1 MAESFQHSILEDEV
15 SDDQKG
21 GLKTMPFIIVSVLSI
36 WSAASDFLAICG
48 AFISDSYL
56 GKFRVIIVGSFIT
69 VIGMTLLWLTAMVPQ
84 ARPSACNPS
93 SSECQSSTFSQQAFL
108 LSSLGLISLGGGCI
122 KPCSMAFGAD
132 QFMNRGNSGKNDR
145 LVQSYF
151 NWYYAFGSISS
162 VIALTVIVYIQ
173 DHLGWKVGFGVPAI
187 LMLLSTLFF
196 MVGSPLYVK
205 MKAHNSLLTGLAQVP
220 VAAFRNRHLVIPP
233 DNSDG
238 LYCQGRDSNF
248 IVPSDKLS
256 FLNKACIVK
265 HPEEDFNDDDSVAKP
280 WDLCTIDQVE
290 TIKALIYVIPIW
302 STGIIIYTVINQTS
316 ITVVQATT
324 MDRHVT
330 VYFQI
335 PAGSFALFVPLSVA
349 IWMAVY
355 DRVVIPLIAKCTGR
369 SSGLST
375 TSRIGIGIF
384 VACLAM
390 AVASAVESFR
400 RKIAIEEGLMDDPLS
415 VVRMSAMWLIPQYCL
430 SGIAVGVNGVGQ
442 MEYYYSHLP
451 KSISSIAMAIYTLG
465 TACSG
470 LVGSLITTVVNDV
483 TKSRGEVSWL
493 SANPNEGHYDYYYGL
508 LSILCLLNFVYFL
521 ICSGAYG
528 PCKNVSAST
537 SGEKEELKETL
548 LPLSKELPSTSSA

>member
-1 MAESFQHSILEDEV
+1 MADSVQNSIVEEDEV
-15 SDDQKG
+15 SDVQKG
-21 GLKTMPFIIVSVLSI
+21 GFKTMPFIIANETFQSVATTGILPNMILYLINSYHMDTATGVSVLSI

-151 NWYYAFGSISS
+151 NWYYAFEGISS

-302 STGIIIYTVINQTS
+302 STGIITVTPQTPKPS
-316 ITVVQATT
+316 
-324 MDRHVT
+324 
-330 VYFQI
+330 
-335 PAGSFALFVPLSVA
+335 
-349 IWMAVY
+349 
-355 DRVVIPLIAKCTGR
+355 CT
-369 SSGLST
+369 
-375 TSRIGIGIF
+375 
-384 VACLAM
+384 
-390 AVASAVESFR
+390 
-400 RKIAIEEGLMDDPLS
+400 
-415 VVRMSAMWLIPQYCL
+415 
-430 SGIAVGVNGVGQ
+430 
-442 MEYYYSHLP
+442 
-451 KSISSIAMAIYTLG
+451 
-465 TACSG
+465 
-470 LVGSLITTVVNDV
+470 SLN
-483 TKSRGEVSWL
+483 
-493 SANPNEGHYDYYYGL
+493 
-508 LSILCLLNFVYFL
+508 
-521 ICSGAYG
+521 
-528 PCKNVSAST
+528 
-537 SGEKEELKETL
+537 SGE
-548 LPLSKELPSTSSA
+548 